1 MSNITS
7 IFENPTYLVQE
18 KKFAKGN
25 NQIDKTTF
33 LKLLAAQLKYQDPL
47 NPLSNTEF
55 VGQLAMFSAL
65 EQIINIGNVIESM
78 AKGNSLM
85 LGANIIGK
93 KVITNSSESYT
104 ITAVSYEDGKL
115 ILKSQDKSLTFD
127 EIKEITT

>member
-1 MSNITS
+1 MSKITS
-7 IFENPTYLVQE
+7 IFENPIYLVQE

-25 NQIDKTTF
+25 SQIDKEAF
-33 LKLLAAQLKYQDPL
+33 LKLLTAQLKYQDPL

-93 KVITNSSESYT
+93 KVITNNSESYT

-115 ILKSQDKSLTFD
+115 ILKSEDKSLTLD
-127 EIKEITT
+127 EIKEIRT